1 MAKYHSA
8 PFKEGEIFF
17 YPNLGALANFEDF
30 TGLGVAE
37 AFGGGKI
44 PKLDLIYALL
54 HECHKVA
61 SLRKSLSPISVD
73 ELKLWI
79 DGKDVMKLFNAVLA
93 DLLEELGI
101 GEAVLEEK
109 KT

>member
-30 TGLGVAE
+30 TGQGIAN
-37 AFGGGKI
+37 AFDGQSI
-44 PKLDLIYALL
+44 PKIDLIYALL
-54 HECHKVA
+54 LECHKVA
-61 SLRKSLSPISVD
+61 CIRKSTSPVNLE
-73 ELKLWI
+73 ELKVWI
-79 DGKDVMKLFNAVLA
+79 DGKDVMKLFNDVLA
-93 DLLEELGI
+93 DLLLELGI
-101 GEAVLEEK
+101 GDGQEK

>member
-8 PFKEGEIFF
+8 PYKEAEIFF

-30 TGLGVAE
+30 TGQGIAE
-37 AFGGGKI
+37 AFSGQSI

-54 HECHKVA
+54 FECHKVA
-61 SLRKSLSPISVD
+61 CIRKNTTPITLE
-73 ELKLWI
+73 ELKIWVE
-79 DGKDVMKLFNAVLA
+79 GKDVMKLFNDVLA

-101 GEAVLEEK
+101 GENQEK
-109 KT
+109 KI

>member
-30 TGLGVAE
+30 TGQGIANV
-37 AFGGGKI
+37 FDGKAI
-44 PKLDLIYALL
+44 PKIDLIYALL

-61 SLRKSLSPISVD
+61 CLRKSTNPVSLE
-73 ELKLWI
+73 ELKIWVE
-79 DGKDVMKLFNAVLA
+79 GKDVMKLFNDVLA
-93 DLLEELGI
+93 DLLLELGL
-101 GEAVLEEK
+101 GEKTEEK

>member
-1 MAKYHSA
+1 MAKYHVA

-30 TGLGVAE
+30 TGQGIAN
-37 AFGGGKI
+37 AFDGQSI
-44 PKLDLIYALL
+44 PKIDLIYALL

-61 SLRKSLSPISVD
+61 CLRKSTNPVGLD
-73 ELKLWI
+73 ELKVWI
-79 DGKDVMKLFNAVLA
+79 EGKDVMKLFNDVLA
-93 DLLEELGI
+93 DLLLELGI
-101 GEAVLEEK
+101 GESLEK

>member
-30 TGLGVAE
+30 TGQGIAD
-37 AFGGGKI
+37 AFSGQAI
-44 PKLDLIYALL
+44 PKIDLIYVLL

-61 SLRKSLSPISVD
+61 CLRKSTNPVGLD
-73 ELKLWI
+73 ELKVWI
-79 DGKDVMKLFNAVLA
+79 EGKDVMKLFNDVLA
-93 DLLEELGI
+93 DLLLELGI
-101 GEAVLEEK
+101 GESLEK

>member
-30 TGLGVAE
+30 TGQGIAD
-37 AFGGGKI
+37 AFTGKVI
-44 PKLDLIYALL
+44 PKLDDIYALL

-61 SLRKSLSPISVD
+61 CLRKSTNTVSLD
-73 ELKLWI
+73 ELKVWI
-79 DGKDVMKLFNAVLA
+79 DGKDVMKLFNDVLS
-93 DLLEELGI
+93 DLLLELGV
-101 GEAVLEEK
+101 GESQEK

>member
-30 TGLGVAE
+30 TGLGIAT
-37 AFGGGKI
+37 AFDGTAI
-44 PKLDLIYALL
+44 PKIDLIYALL

-61 SLRKSLSPISVD
+61 CLRKSTGPVSLD
-73 ELKLWI
+73 ELKVWVE
-79 DGKDVMKLFNAVLA
+79 GKDVMKLFNDVLA
-93 DLLEELGI
+93 DLLLELGL
-101 GEAVLEEK
+101 GENTEQK

>member
-30 TGLGVAE
+30 TGLGIAT
-37 AFGGGKI
+37 AFDGQAI
-44 PKLDLIYALL
+44 PKIDLIYALL

-61 SLRKSLSPISVD
+61 CLRKSTNPVSLD
-73 ELKLWI
+73 ELKIWI
-79 DGKDVMKLFNAVLA
+79 EGKDVMKLFNDVLA
-93 DLLEELGI
+93 DLLLELGL
-101 GEAVLEEK
+101 GEKTEEK

>member
-17 YPNLGALANFEDF
+17 YPNLGALANFEDA
-30 TGLGVAE
+30 TGKGVAE
-37 AFGGGKI
+37 AFGNGGI
-44 PKLDLIYALL
+44 PKLDLIYAMLL
-54 HECHKVA
+54 ECHKVA
-61 SLRKSLSPISVD
+61 CARKTLNPVSLEDIKN
-73 ELKLWI
+73 WI
-79 DGKDVMKLFNAVLA
+79 DGKEVMKLFNAVLA

-101 GEAVLEEK
+101 NEAVEK

>member
-30 TGLGVAE
+30 TGQGIAD
-37 AFGGGKI
+37 AFSGKTI
-44 PKLDLIYALL
+44 PKLDDIYGLL

-61 SLRKSLSPISVD
+61 CLRKSTNPVGLD
-73 ELKLWI
+73 ELKVWVE
-79 DGKDVMKLFNAVLA
+79 GKDVMKLFSEILA
-93 DLLEELGI
+93 DLLLELGL
-101 GEAVLEEK
+101 GETQEK

>member
-30 TGLGVAE
+30 TGQGIAN
-37 AFGGGKI
+37 AFDGQAI
-44 PKLDLIYALL
+44 PKIDLIYALL

-61 SLRKSLSPISVD
+61 CLRKSTNPVGLD
-73 ELKLWI
+73 ELKVWI
-79 DGKDVMKLFNAVLA
+79 EGKDVMKLFNDVLA
-93 DLLEELGI
+93 DLLLELGI
-101 GEAVLEEK
+101 GESLEK

>member
-8 PFKEGEIFF
+8 PYKEGEIFF

-30 TGLGVAE
+30 TGLGIAT
-37 AFGGGKI
+37 AFDGQAI
-44 PKLDLIYALL
+44 PKIDLIYALL

-61 SLRKSLSPISVD
+61 CLRKSTNPVSLD
-73 ELKLWI
+73 ELKVWI
-79 DGKDVMKLFNAVLA
+79 DGKDVMKLFNDVLA
-93 DLLEELGI
+93 DLLLELGI
-101 GEAVLEEK
+101 GENQEK

>member
-17 YPNLGALANFEDF
+17 YPNLGALANFEDA
-30 TGLGVAE
+30 TGKGVAE
-37 AFGGGKI
+37 AFGNGGI
-44 PKLDLIYALL
+44 PKLDLIYSMLL
-54 HECHKVA
+54 ECHKVA
-61 SLRKSLSPISVD
+61 CARKTLNPVSLEDIKN
-73 ELKLWI
+73 WI
-79 DGKDVMKLFNAVLA
+79 DGKEVMKLFNAVLA

-101 GEAVLEEK
+101 NEVIEK

>member
-30 TGLGVAE
+30 TQQGIAE
-37 AFGGGKI
+37 AFSGKTI
-44 PKLDLIYALL
+44 PKLDLIYVLL
-54 HECHKVA
+54 LECHKVA
-61 SLRKSLSPISVD
+61 CLRKSTNPVALD
-73 ELKLWI
+73 ELKVWI
-79 DGKDVMKLFNAVLA
+79 DGKDVMKLFNDVLS
-93 DLLEELGI
+93 DLLLELGI
-101 GEAVLEEK
+101 GANQEK

>member
-30 TGLGVAE
+30 TGQGIAD
-37 AFGGGKI
+37 AFSGQVI
-44 PKLDLIYALL
+44 PKIELIYALL

-61 SLRKSLSPISVD
+61 CLRKSTNPVSLD
-73 ELKLWI
+73 ELKVWI
-79 DGKDVMKLFNAVLA
+79 EGKDVMKLFNDVLA
-93 DLLEELGI
+93 DLLLELGV
-101 GEAVLEEK
+101 GENQEK

>member
-30 TGLGVAE
+30 TGQQIAE
-37 AFGGGKI
+37 AFSGQAI
-44 PKLDLIYALL
+44 PKIDLIYTLL
-54 HECHKVA
+54 LECHKVA
-61 SLRKSLSPISVD
+61 CIRKSTSPVGLD
-73 ELKLWI
+73 ELKVWI
-79 DGKDVMKLFNAVLA
+79 DGKDVMKLFNDVLA
-93 DLLEELGI
+93 DLLLELGI
-101 GEAVLEEK
+101 GESQEK